1 MKVAA
6 ESPLGPQP
14 ELAPL
19 PPRFKTINRA
29 KDDLKGLYKT
39 PVELWDDNYV
49 GEVLS
54 ESDDCHPENSS
65 FVIGA
70 TGAVMTG
77 LVTGFF
83 STRRVHTPINTP
95 FSPTIFPKIHNL
107 LSNSVIL
114 SSTAWR
120 VTKRT
125 LLGTI
130 LYAVLECDFKDFV
143 AKKENKYQGSV
154 VAGAVCGG
162 VFGLRGGLRGAA
174 IGMVLFSSL
183 PAAIEAYNRSKLM
196 ITK

>member
-6 ESPLGPQP
+6 EAPPHP
-14 ELAPL
+14 PTELTPL
-19 PPRFKTINRA
+19 PPRFKTIKQA

-39 PVELWDDNYV
+39 PVEFWEDNYV

-65 FVIGA
+65 FIIGA
-70 TGAVMTG
+70 SGAVMTG

-83 STRRVHTPINTP
+83 STRRVPIPINTP
-95 FSPTIFPKIHNL
+95 VSSTLFPKIHTL

-120 VTKRT
+120 VAKRT

-130 LYAVLECDFKDFV
+130 LFAVLECDFKDFV
-143 AKKENKYQGSV
+143 PKKENKYQGSI

-162 VFGLRGGLRGAA
+162 IFGLRGGLRGATM
-174 IGMVLFSSL
+174 GMVLFSSL
-183 PAAIEAYNRSKLM
+183 PAAFEAFNRSKLL
-196 ITK
+196 IAK